1 MDWNCYR
8 NLKIFFDYGK
18 FQSEGNSKMNPH
30 ITTTQLP
37 QPPTGWEKQLNKQTN
52 EQPAFS

>member
-1 MDWNCYR
+1 MLISNH
-8 NLKIFFDYGK
+8 LKIFFDYGK